1 MASEGGL
8 SIPARVLLRAVL
20 NIVLVWV
27 LAEYFYAYFELTGGL
42 AAYVIVGSLL
52 TLMNLFI
59 RPLLEVITMPIKLF
73 FATLLAIII
82 VNGVFVELTIYL
94 VEQMQDG
101 LVTLE
106 VHGRLWGWVV
116 VATILGTG
124 NWLMK
129 IVLNAGK

>member
-82 VNGVFVELTIYL
+82 VNGVFVQLTTMI
-94 VEQMQDG
+94 VERMQDN

-106 VHGRLWGWVV
+106 IHGKLWGWLVI
-116 VATILGTG
+116 ATVLGLG

-129 IVLNAGK
+129 AALNRE